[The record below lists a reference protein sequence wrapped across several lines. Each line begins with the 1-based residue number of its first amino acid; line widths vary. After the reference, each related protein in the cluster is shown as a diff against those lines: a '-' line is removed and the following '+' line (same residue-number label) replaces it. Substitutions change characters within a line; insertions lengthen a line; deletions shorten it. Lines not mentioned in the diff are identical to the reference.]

1 MRAVALTLFLLLC
14 STTASSQNIQTT
26 DKLSDEQWLEL
37 ETLLV
42 KEDWVK
48 SADLAAKHLKEMKN
62 GEEREVGLLRY
73 MFIFA
78 SAGKVTTGKMS
89 YEGLEKAMKAL
100 VGKTVCL
107 PPLALT
113 TNCMPP
119 ANKICANKGE
129 SDELFSAATN
139 RAGTNIHAFNIIQL
153 EKKMDLTKREGS
165 AVVVGGRI
173 KAIAPNPIKSRLWVM
188 RLYIENGFIEFPE
201 KPSSRVAT
209 LRNIEIRNIENRQDL
224 QD

>member
-1 MRAVALTLFLLLC
+1 MALNYQEVCMIPAVVSTLFLLLC
-14 STTASSQNIQTT
+14 FATASSQNLQTS
-26 DKLSDEQWLEL
+26 DKLSDEKWREL
-37 ETLLV
+37 ETALE

-48 SADLAAKHLKEMKN
+48 SADLAAKFLKEAPN

-73 MFIFA
+73 IFIFA
-78 SAGKVTTGKMS
+78 SAGKVITGKMN

-100 VGKTVCL
+100 VGKTVSL
-107 PPLALT
+107 PPLVLT

-119 ANKICANKGE
+119 ANKICAKKGE

-139 RAGTNIHAFNIIQL
+139 RAGTNIHAFNFIQL
-153 EKKMDLTKREGS
+153 EKKMDLTEREGR
-165 AVVVGGRI
+165 AAVVGGSI

-209 LRNIEIRNIENRQDL
+209 R
-224 QD
+224 